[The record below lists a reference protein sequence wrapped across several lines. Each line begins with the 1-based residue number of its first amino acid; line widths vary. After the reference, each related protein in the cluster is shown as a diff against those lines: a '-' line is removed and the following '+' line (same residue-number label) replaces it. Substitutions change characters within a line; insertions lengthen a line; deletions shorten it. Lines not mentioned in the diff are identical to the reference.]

1 MLRSAP
7 PRGAGR
13 CGRVPKRSDQRGFTL
28 VELAV
33 AMSLM
38 LLVSG
43 ALLGALE
50 SGTNAERR
58 ASTRVDD
65 EQAVRLVLAQFTRDV
80 RNATSVGAPSL
91 ASSEVDLAYAN
102 GDGVV
107 WAYDPSTH
115 VLQRQL
121 IPNGQDTAN
130 LGVSLG
136 GLTNTGTVFAFLG
149 ANGKDLLTDP
159 SSSAVDLTTCTS
171 TVEVS
176 VTAAAHPPAR
186 PFRETADAPVQAPLD
201 RRGCP

>member
-1 MLRSAP
+1 VLRQRAHAP
-7 PRGAGR
+7 WRA
-13 CGRVPKRSDQRGFTL
+13 DQRGFTL

-43 ALLGALE
+43 AILGALE

-80 RNATSVGAPSL
+80 RNATSVGGTSLPSL
-91 ASSEVDLAYAN
+91 EVDLGYAN
-102 GDGVV
+102 GDAVA
-107 WAYDPSTH
+107 WTYDPSAH
-115 VLQRQL
+115 VLQRWL
-121 IPNGQDTAN
+121 TPNGQPDPIA
-130 LGVSLG
+130 GVSIG

-149 ANGKDLLTDP
+149 ADGTDLANPATNP
-159 SSSAVDLTTCTS
+159 SSSLVDLSTCTS
-171 TVEVS
+171 TVAVS
-176 VTAAAHPPAR
+176 VISSAHPPAK
-186 PFRETADAPVQAPLD
+186 PFTEAADAPVQAPGLD